1 MNNNSQNTNSEFFST
16 IVCPITKTNLKF
28 NSDTEELVSEA
39 ASLAFPV
46 KNGIPIL
53 LIDEARKI
61 D

>member
-1 MNNNSQNTNSEFFST
+1 MNSSSQNTNSEFFST

-28 NSDTEELVSEA
+28 NSGTQELISEA

>member
-1 MNNNSQNTNSEFFST
+1 MNNSSQNTNSEFFST

-53 LIDEARKI
+53 LIDEARKV

>member
-1 MNNNSQNTNSEFFST
+1 MNNSSQNTNSEFFST

-61 D
+61 E